1 MAASGGPQEIRDVS
15 IIIGH
20 WGDEDCISAAKDI
33 VVPTI
38 TPIQHDLPRFGQ
50 RLQPAMRKAGSA
62 SFARTGPLLLFAGG
76 ITSFGASQA
85 RLPPLTNDDE
95 PRPSRDRRE
104 LDGILP
110 HTRPTAPLT
119 HPPHTH
125 ARATCHASKDNIRPT
140 GNDSVAKQQKWLTRV
155 TRDRCARPDVSCRE
169 IYSMGVR
176 QARCSRFDP
185 RRLPPQGGHGHWRL
199 PAPTFSRVADWR
211 LPDSKCL
218 LTAGC
223 SDDVAQFTIC
233 PRPPPLTLVWLR
245 QAVWRQKLYL
255 EPDMRIVSAGIP
267 DYLTAVP
274 NAHFCLH
281 TEGNGWGARVVDY
294 MAMECLPLMIND
306 RMIYSYANVIEWK
319 SFAMHL
325 LKRQI
330 PDIPRWRVLRS

>member
-1 MAASGGPQEIRDVS
+1 
-15 IIIGH
+15 
-20 WGDEDCISAAKDI
+20 
-33 VVPTI
+33 
-38 TPIQHDLPRFGQ
+38 
-50 RLQPAMRKAGSA
+50 MRKAGSA

-211 LPDSKCL
+211 LSLPRSPAWPIGDSRSHVLPRGRLATPRFQMSTDCRL
-218 LTAGC
+218 LGRRCTIYYLSTTAPAHSGL
-223 SDDVAQFTIC
+223 AAAGGLAAEAL
-233 PRPPPLTLVWLR
+233 PRAR
-245 QAVWRQKLYL
+245 Y
-255 EPDMRIVSAGIP
+255 
-267 DYLTAVP
+267 
-274 NAHFCLH
+274 AH
-281 TEGNGWGARVVDY
+281 RVRRH
-294 MAMECLPLMIND
+294 P
-306 RMIYSYANVIEWK
+306 
-319 SFAMHL
+319 
-325 LKRQI
+325 
-330 PDIPRWRVLRS
+330 